1 MFDRNYTD
9 VIKIK
14 NLLIAWQYF
23 LRGKRYKKDVLIF
36 QAKLADN
43 LANLWRDLAN
53 YTYRHGPYSAFNV
66 FDPKPR
72 DIHKAV
78 VRDRL
83 LHHLIHE
90 ELYPYFDRQFIYD
103 SYSCRKN
110 KGIHRAIDRF
120 RYFAGKAAKN
130 NTRTCWVLKCD
141 IKKFFASVNHEIL
154 IKILERHISDA
165 DIIWLIGRVI
175 SSFYS
180 CRLGVGLPLGNLT
193 SQLFANVYLHE
204 FDMFLKQE
212 LRVKYY
218 IRYADDFVILSDN
231 KKYLNDLLQ
240 KISEFLQKNLKLK
253 L

>member
-90 ELYPYFDRQFIYD
+90 ELYPYFDRQ
-103 SYSCRKN
+103 N
-110 KGIHRAIDRF
+110 KCTLARHSFLRWH
-120 RYFAGKAAKN
+120 Y
-130 NTRTCWVLKCD
+130 
-141 IKKFFASVNHEIL
+141 KK
-154 IKILERHISDA
+154 
-165 DIIWLIGRVI
+165 
-175 SSFYS
+175 
-180 CRLGVGLPLGNLT
+180 PL
-193 SQLFANVYLHE
+193 
-204 FDMFLKQE
+204 
-212 LRVKYY
+212 
-218 IRYADDFVILSDN
+218 
-231 KKYLNDLLQ
+231 
-240 KISEFLQKNLKLK
+240 
-253 L
+253 